1 MALKIGV
8 AGMLLAIALSVGC
21 NDEQRQ
27 QLQNE
32 LHATAE
38 ARQAAEERIER
49 SKWIITVLSIGMAG
63 CSALLIGTQLGLNAR
78 LRREDP

>member
-21 NDEQRQ
+21 NDEQRLN

-38 ARQAAEERIER
+38 ARQAAAD
-49 SKWIITVLSIGMAG
+49 L
-63 CSALLIGTQLGLNAR
+63 
-78 LRREDP
+78 EDDDAVRPAAVR